1 MTQQKWSQ
9 PVAELLILGLLSRPG
24 VGGYGPPYCAVGKPD
39 GIMHITSPST
49 QYLAGDTLV
58 LLTRKPSTSSTPIQ
72 TLAVLHDTPQIL
84 PPPGSLS
91 CLHPHALFPFPE
103 LWQHSPRASLIVTV
117 DPFVPSTIY
126 SKGGYGFQSSLIIS
140 SLRPRT
146 VSCTSFLYPMT

>member
-1 MTQQKWSQ
+1 MVTTSGRTSYSWPPLKAWSWGIWST
-9 PVAELLILGLLSRPG
+9 LLGCRKARWDHAYNLS
-24 VGGYGPPYCAVGKPD
+24 
-39 GIMHITSPST
+39 ST

-103 LWQHSPRASLIVTV
+103 LWQHSPRASLIVAV